1 MATPDNNQVQGA
13 DYGAMEVLS
22 KEIDSQ
28 LKAISDKLDALDKQ
42 RDRLPECWRGYA
54 ARAYYNLLDGAIS
67 RLRSNVE
74 SLQERSKE
82 VEVAANVH
90 AEADR
95 EANRVADS
103 VETAQWAELA

>member
-1 MATPDNNQVQGA
+1 MRWRRCRKTSTP
-13 DYGAMEVLS
+13 S
-22 KEIDSQ
+22 
-28 LKAISDKLDALDKQ
+28 
-42 RDRLPECWRGYA
+42 
-54 ARAYYNLLDGAIS
+54 AYYNLLDATVA

-82 VEVAANVH
+82 VEVAANTH

>member
-13 DYGAMEVLS
+13 DYGAMEALS
-22 KEIDSQ
+22 KDIDAKLSVM
-28 LKAISDKLDALDKQ
+28 SDKLDALDKQ
-42 RDRLPECWRGYA
+42 RARLPECWRGYA
-54 ARAYYNLLDGAIS
+54 ARAYYNLLDATVA

-74 SLQERSKE
+74 SLQERSKD
-82 VEVAANVH
+82 VEVAANTH